1 MVNNSLW
8 KKNSPRLGGLLLDVI
23 PRRDEMAQPLDTI
36 MIAENSEKSKIFCGF
51 SLLMFSLFRGY
62 GIIYRGVI

>member
-8 KKNSPRLGGLLLDVI
+8 KKNSPRLEGLLLDVI
-23 PRRDEMAQPLDTI
+23 PRRYEMAQPLDTI

-51 SLLMFSLFRGY
+51 LLLMFSLFRGY
-62 GIIYRGVI
+62 DIIYRGVI

>member
-1 MVNNSLW
+1 MANNSLW

-23 PRRDEMAQPLDTI
+23 PRRHEMAQPLDTI

-51 SLLMFSLFRGY
+51 LLLMFGLFRRY
-62 GIIYRGVI
+62 DIIYRGVI